1 METMSYPENYEGATT
16 WSETVTVNR
25 WPFSWPQR
33 LTFTILQSKGY
44 GAPWCGYVRFARRPL
59 RERDYHGIATYV
71 PVHGGITY
79 AEGKEGSGMVYG
91 FDCGHSGDEKRPET
105 KDRPWLQTQCRV
117 MAVGILLAAR
127 YESHYLLAKTEKEK
141 ALVVDKYHDDLK
153 KNYGIDFVLK
163 DNFGA
168 MINVMF
174 GGL

>member
-1 METMSYPENYEGATT
+1 MKNYPENYEGAIT
-16 WSETVTVNR
+16 SDGTVNLGR
-25 WPFSWPQR
+25 WPQIFPHPVI
-33 LTFTILQSKGY
+33 FTILQSKDKY
-44 GAPWCGYVRFARRPL
+44 MPSWCGYVRFMYRPL
-59 RERDYHGIATYV
+59 REQGYKGIATYV

-79 AEGKEGSGMVYG
+79 AEGKEGPGMVYG
-91 FDCGHSGDEKRPET
+91 FDCGHSGDEKNPQT
-105 KDRPWLQTQCRV
+105 TDKVWLMRQCRD

-153 KNYGIDFVLK
+153 KNYGIEFILK
-163 DNFGA
+163 DNLGA

>member
-1 METMSYPENYEGATT
+1 METMSYPENYEGATS
-16 WSETVTVNR
+16 WNETVAIKR
-25 WPFSWPQR
+25 WPFSWPQHVR
-33 LTFTILQSKGY
+33 FTILETDLHH
-44 GAPWCGYVRFARRPL
+44 WCGYVRFSYRPL

-79 AEGKEGSGMVYG
+79 AEEKEGSGMVYG
-91 FDCGHSGDEKRPET
+91 FDCGHSGDEQRPET
-105 KDRPWLQTQCRV
+105 KERGWLQTQCQQ
-117 MAVGILLAAR
+117 MAIGILLAAR

-153 KNYGIDFVLK
+153 KNYGIEFVLK

-168 MINVMF
+168 MINVLF